1 MLKIV
6 ISGQW
11 YFFIP
16 LSFFEVFI
24 VRILIMRDE
33 KLHIFL
39 LRNIRVPFSFGRTVN
54 QSLLNF
60 IFLSFCFFLRN
71 MEEMPIPFKI
81 LSYFTFQK
89 YCSEILV
96 VNEFY
101 GQNFTCGKYSILE
114 SIFNILLQENIF
126 TYSEKY
132 IEGNVFKIKAIF

>member
-1 MLKIV
+1 
-6 ISGQW
+6 
-11 YFFIP
+11 
-16 LSFFEVFI
+16 
-24 VRILIMRDE
+24 
-33 KLHIFL
+33 
-39 LRNIRVPFSFGRTVN
+39 
-54 QSLLNF
+54 
-60 IFLSFCFFLRN
+60 
-71 MEEMPIPFKI
+71 MPIPFKI

-101 GQNFTCGKYSILE
+101 GQNFTCKYSILE